1 MKISVLGGGSWAT
14 AISKEL
20 SKKYDISMYVR
31 DELNANSIN
40 EKHQNAKYLKDNI
53 LPDNIKAYTN
63 IEDVLVNKYIIN
75 AIPTQK
81 IRSMLED
88 YADKFS
94 KDSIII
100 NLSKGIEMVTNLR
113 ISEIFKEFLPNNRFV
128 ALSGPSHAEEVI
140 KAVPT
145 SLVAASEDCDTA
157 KEIQDLMISETFR
170 VYTNDDL
177 IGVEF
182 GGAVKNVLA
191 IGVGIID
198 GKDFG
203 DNTKAA
209 VITRGIHEM
218 TRFCIAMGGDRNTL
232 YGLAGIG
239 DLIVT
244 ATSQHSRNRKAGELI
259 GQGHTIDS
267 LEKDIGMVV
276 EGIPTCKALYEI
288 SLKKDIYM
296 PLTNIIYNILYN
308 DMDVSTAVEILM
320 SKSGKNEFEF

>member
-1 MKISVLGGGSWAT
+1 MNISVLGGGSWAT

-20 SKKYDISMYVR
+20 SKNHNIFMYVR
-31 DELNANSIN
+31 DELNAKSIN
-40 EKHQNAKYLKDNI
+40 DNHQNIKYLKGNI
-53 LPDNIKAYTN
+53 LPENIKAYTN
-63 IEDVLVNKYIIN
+63 IEDVLHNKYIIN

-81 IRSMLED
+81 IRSMLEE
-88 YADKFS
+88 YSEKFS

-100 NLSKGIEMVTNLR
+100 NLSKGIEMDTYLR
-113 ISEIFKEFLPNNRFV
+113 ISEIFKEFLPENKFV

-140 KAVPT
+140 KGVPT
-145 SLVAASEDCDTA
+145 SLVAASEDFNIA
-157 KEIQDLMISETFR
+157 KEIQNIMISESLR
-170 VYTNDDL
+170 VYTNEDL

-191 IGVGIID
+191 IGVGILD
-198 GKDFG
+198 GKKFG
-203 DNTKAA
+203 DNSRAA

-218 TRFCIAMGGDRNTL
+218 TRFCIAMGGDRTTL

-259 GQGHTIDS
+259 GEGHTIDS

-288 SLKKDIYM
+288 SKKKDIYM
-296 PLTNIIYNILYN
+296 PLTNIIYNILYKN
-308 DMDVSTAVEILM
+308 MDVSTAVEILM